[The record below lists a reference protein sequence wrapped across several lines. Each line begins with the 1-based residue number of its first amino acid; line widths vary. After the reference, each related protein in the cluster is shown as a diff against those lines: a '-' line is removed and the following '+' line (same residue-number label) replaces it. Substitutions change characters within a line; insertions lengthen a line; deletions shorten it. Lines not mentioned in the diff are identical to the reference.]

1 MERSEKRKRVEVML
15 AKYSVKKPY
24 TVLVAVVLAL
34 VLGVVSFFGMTTDLL
49 PELELPY
56 VVVVTAYP
64 GADPE
69 KVERA
74 VTQPLEAAL
83 GTASGLSSISS
94 VSQENSSMIILEFEQ
109 AVNMDSVMIELSGNI
124 DLVRGSLDDS
134 VGSPMLLAIS
144 PDMLPVMVASVDADG
159 MDAAALS
166 TLVDETISPA
176 FERLDGVASV
186 TGTGMIE
193 QTVRITLDPERIYA
207 LSEQMKQAVASGLDE
222 AEQELNAGAAEIQQG
237 LAGIDAARNEL
248 NSKLNS
254 TASQLAAASAEV
266 DTAVANLSALLA
278 QETSLKAERTGLEME
293 QTGLQTLCDQYEK
306 LDSQLSALAG
316 IGPLPAE
323 LNLRWLVDAGEDYF
337 NETILPL
344 LTAFAPELAGAAN
357 YTALSELQKGY
368 DAAVVRLP
376 QIAASLADL
385 DNRRA
390 VIDGMKP
397 QLEQGLERAK
407 QGYAQLESGK
417 LVASVGIAQ
426 GSASLESAAQGL
438 AQAQSE
444 LDAAREQLDTARET
458 ALEQADLSA
467 LLTSEMIG
475 GILTAQNFSMP
486 AGSLTDDGGAALLVK
501 VGDTYGSI
509 DELADTL
516 LLDTGEEGIGEIRLS
531 DVAQVELTDNRGE
544 TYAKVN
550 GNEGVLLSFQKQS
563 TASTAAVADRLGEEI
578 KVLEEENP
586 GLHITPLMDQGDY
599 IHMVTDSVLS
609 NLAMGGA
616 LAILVLIL
624 FLSDLRPTLIIA
636 ASIPISLMVAVTL
649 MYFSGVTLN
658 LISLSG
664 LALGVGMLVDNSIVV
679 IENIYRL
686 RAQGMSPVR
695 ASIAGA
701 NQVAGAIFASTL
713 TTVCVFLPI
722 VFTQGIS
729 RQLFTDMGLT
739 IAYSL
744 MASLAVAL
752 TLVPALGSVV
762 LRNNR
767 EPRRSWFDHLVAGYG
782 RMLDWALNHR
792 AAVLAGAGALLAFAC
807 FGVTVMGTAFLP
819 QMNSNQMSATLTL
832 PLDADSAQRTQTADE
847 LVRRLGEIDGVDT
860 VGAMEGGGLM
870 GGGSDGAISLYILL
884 EDASRSNTELAKEME
899 KAAEGLDCTLE
910 VSASTM
916 DLSALG
922 GSGIEIELRGQD
934 LDAMRQAAQELADQ
948 LAQIEGIVD
957 VSAGEETADRELRI
971 TVDKNAAMAR
981 GLTVAQVYAQIAD
994 ALSVDNTATT
1004 LTEGANSYPVVIADG
1019 ESLNREQ
1026 LMDYSLTASTTSGEE
1041 ETVRLSEIAQI
1052 TEEPALSS
1060 IQRES
1065 GARVLSV
1072 SAGVAD
1078 GYNVGLLG
1086 REINELLE
1094 GWQPPEGI
1102 TATLRGEN
1110 ESIASAM
1117 TDLLKMIALA
1127 IVFIYLIMVAQ
1138 FQSLLSPFIVLF
1150 TLPLAFTGGL
1160 LLLWVSG
1167 CDLSVIAMLG
1177 FLVLAG
1183 VVVNNGIVF
1192 VDYANQLRDD
1202 GMERRQALLQT
1213 GRDRIRP
1220 ILMTAL
1226 TTVLAMT
1233 TMALGIGDG
1242 AEMTQPM
1249 AIVTIGGLSYA
1260 TLLTLFVVPVIYD
1273 LLAARR
1279 RPPVELAEDEA
1290 NGL

>member
-1 MERSEKRKRVEVML
+1 ML

-49 PELELPY
+49 PKLELPY
-56 VVVVTAYP
+56 VVVVTTYP

-69 KVERA
+69 KVERT

-83 GTASGLSSISS
+83 GTASGLSNISS

-109 AVNMDSVMIELSGNI
+109 SVNMDSVMIELSGNI
-124 DLVRGSLDDS
+124 DLVRGSLDDA
-134 VGSPMLLAIS
+134 VGSPMMLQIS

-159 MDAAALS
+159 MDAAELS
-166 TLVDETISPA
+166 ELVDQTITPS

-186 TGTGMIE
+186 TGSGLLE
-193 QTVRITLDPERIYA
+193 EKVKITLDQQKINA
-207 LSEQMKQAVASGLDE
+207 LNEQMKAAVNGQLDE

-237 LAGIDAARNEL
+237 LAGIDDARAQL
-248 NSKLNS
+248 NAKLSS
-254 TASQLAAASAEV
+254 TAGELASASAEV
-266 DTAVANLSALLA
+266 DAAVANLSALLA
-278 QETSLKAERTGLEME
+278 QETSLKAQRTGLEME
-293 QTGLQTLCDQYEK
+293 QTGLQTVRDQYEK
-306 LDSQLSALAG
+306 IDSQLSGFAG
-316 IGPLPAE
+316 MGPLPAE
-323 LNLRWLVDAGEDYF
+323 LSIRWLVDAGETYF
-337 NETILPL
+337 NENILPL
-344 LTAFAPELAGAAN
+344 LTAFAPELAQTVNYAA
-357 YTALSELQKGY
+357 LCKLQESY
-368 DAAVVRLP
+368 DAALVRLP
-376 QIAASLADL
+376 QISASLADL
-385 DNRRA
+385 DNQQA

-397 QLEQGLERAK
+397 QLEEGLEKAK

-417 LVASVGIAQ
+417 LAASVGIAQ
-426 GSASLESAAQGL
+426 GSASLDSAAQGL
-438 AQAQSE
+438 KQAQSE
-444 LDAAREQLDTARET
+444 LDAAREQLDAARES

-467 LLTSEMIG
+467 LLTPEMIS

-486 AGSLTDDGGAALLVK
+486 AGSLTGEGGESLVVK
-501 VGDTYGSI
+501 VGDQYQSVE
-509 DELADTL
+509 ELTSTL
-516 LLDTGEEGIGEIRLS
+516 LLDTGEDAIGKIYLS
-531 DVAQVELTDNRGE
+531 DIAKVELTDNRGE
-544 TYAKVN
+544 SYAKVN
-550 GNEGVLLSFQKQS
+550 GNDGVLLSFQKQS
-563 TASTAAVADRLGEEI
+563 TASTTEVADRIGAEI
-578 KVLEEENP
+578 ESLEQEHP

-599 IHMVTDSVLS
+599 IHMVTDSVLN

-624 FLSDLRPTLIIA
+624 FLRDLRPTLIIA

-649 MYFSGVTLN
+649 MYFSNVTLN

-686 RAQGMSPVR
+686 RAQGVSPVR
-695 ASIAGA
+695 AAITGA

-722 VFTQGIS
+722 VFTEGIS

-744 MASLAVAL
+744 LASLAVAL

-762 LRNNR
+762 LKKYR
-767 EPRRSWFDHLVAGYG
+767 EPRRSWFDRMVGGYE
-782 RMLDWALNHR
+782 RMLNWSLHHR
-792 AAVLAGAGALLAFAC
+792 AVVLGGAAALLAVAC
-807 FGVTVMGTAFLP
+807 FGTTVMGTAFLP

-832 PLDADSAQRTQTADE
+832 PVEADREQRTQTADE
-847 LVRRLGEIDGVDT
+847 LVERLRGINGVAT

-884 EDASRSNTELAKEME
+884 EDASRSNTELAEQMQQ
-899 KAAEGLDCTLE
+899 AAQGLDCTLE

-922 GSGIEIELRGQD
+922 GGGIEIELRGQD
-934 LDAMRQAAQELADQ
+934 LDALREAAGDLAGRMSE
-948 LAQIEGIVD
+948 IEGITD
-957 VSAGEETADRELRI
+957 ISTGEETSDKELRI
-971 TVDKNAAMAR
+971 TVDKNAAMAH
-981 GLTVAQVYAQIAD
+981 GLTVAQVYAQIAE
-994 ALSVDNTATT
+994 ALAGDTTATT
-1004 LTEGANSYPVVIADG
+1004 LTEGENIYPVVIAEGNSMDKT
-1019 ESLNREQ
+1019 SLEN
-1026 LMDYSLTASTTSGEE
+1026 YTLTASGMTGEE
-1041 ETVRLSEIAQI
+1041 ETVALSEIAQVS
-1052 TEEPALSS
+1052 EEPALTS
-1060 IQRES
+1060 IRRDS
-1065 GARVLSV
+1065 GARVMSV
-1072 SAGVAD
+1072 TAD
-1078 GYNVGLLG
+1078 VENGYNVGLLG
-1086 REINELLE
+1086 RQLNTLLE
-1094 GWQPPEGI
+1094 DWQPPAGVS
-1102 TATLRGEN
+1102 AALRGEN
-1110 ESIASAM
+1110 ESISSAM

-1127 IVFIYLIMVAQ
+1127 VVFIYLIMVAQ

-1160 LLLWVSG
+1160 LLLWASG
-1167 CDLSVIAMLG
+1167 CELSVIAMLG

-1192 VDYANQLRDD
+1192 VDYANQLRDT

-1213 GRDRIRP
+1213 GKDRIRP

-1279 RPPVELAEDEA
+1279 RAPVDLAPDGED
-1290 NGL
+1290 GL